1 MSCED
6 LDNPSVLTVC
16 VVCTDTAAGEDG
28 IGVGGELLAQL
39 ETLLAD
45 HAWCDRVRLVKHRC
59 LMACTEGCVVS
70 LTARGKMQ
78 YLLGRLSA
86 DRTLAA
92 QVLDFAAMHADSIT
106 GITQNHEWPPLMA
119 MHIIGRIPPVDPVD
133 ADWNDEG
140 CNL

>member
-1 MSCED
+1 MSSED

-39 ETLLAD
+39 ETLHAD

-70 LTARGKMQ
+70 TSTEDGVNK
-78 YLLGRLSA
+78 
-86 DRTLAA
+86 RTISLE
-92 QVLDFAAMHADSIT
+92 VS
-106 GITQNHEWPPLMA
+106 GSGMA
-119 MHIIGRIPPVDPVD
+119 G
-133 ADWNDEG
+133 
-140 CNL
+140 